1 MHITWLH
8 TQVVFRIGKH
18 TETESRCGAAGSRR
32 EEREKAAIGKHTVCS
47 LGDKSVL
54 KLIVVITQHCEQTK
68 TIKLLTNYEESL
80 NKTALKVL
88 PRAEDKLRARVLV

>member
-1 MHITWLH
+1 M
-8 TQVVFRIGKH
+8 
-18 TETESRCGAAGSRR
+18 
-32 EEREKAAIGKHTVCS
+32 GKHTVCS